1 MSFNA
6 FGSIQFGPPQNKPS
20 VRSIWLLALILAA
33 VWFANLETRKL
44 VRPDEGRYAVVPLEM
59 VRTGDWVTPR
69 ENGLKYFE
77 KPAFQ
82 YWATA
87 AAYEVFGV
95 AHWTSRLWPALSGFL
110 GVLLVGLVGAR
121 FWGLQTGVLAA
132 AVAASSPLYSLIA
145 HVNTLDMGVTFF
157 LNLGMLSLMLAQ
169 RGSISGSGS
178 TTGTTVSSNAR
189 RNWMWLAWAAL
200 GFAVL
205 SKGLIG
211 AALPAAALI
220 VYTLWSRDW
229 ALWKRMHFF
238 SGLLI
243 FFAVSV
249 PWFVA
254 VSLRNPEFF
263 QFFFIHE
270 HFERFLTKT
279 HSRVGP
285 PWYFVPILLAGMMP
299 WTFLMFDAGARAFRR
314 ESGAGFQPKRFLLAW
329 SLFVFMFFS
338 ASGSKL
344 PSYILPI
351 FPALAL
357 LIGEYLSRIS
367 ARALAWHIVPALI
380 LCTAASFF
388 APQATRLADAEVPL
402 ALYQGYVPWL
412 IGAAACATAGAALA
426 LWFALKSRTLP
437 AVVSM
442 AFGALLAAQAAL
454 TGHDNLSPAS
464 STYHLVKQIGPYL
477 KPGLD
482 ANGKPLLPFYSISLF
497 DQTLPF
503 YINRSVTLVEYT
515 GELSFG
521 IEQEP
526 GSFLKTYGE
535 FEQQW
540 RAAPD
545 ALAIMHPGTLV
556 YFNTHKVPYTIL
568 ARDTRRVIV
577 RNH

>member
-1 MSFNA
+1 MRLNRR
-6 FGSIQFGPPQNKPS
+6 I
-20 VRSIWLLALILAA
+20 VWLLMFALTAI
-33 VWFANLETRKL
+33 WFSNLESRKL

-69 ENGLKYFE
+69 QNGLKYFE

-87 AAYEVFGV
+87 VAYEVFGV

-110 GVLLVGLVGAR
+110 GILLVGFVGAR
-121 FWGLQTGVLAA
+121 FWSLRAGLLAA
-132 AVAASSPLYSLIA
+132 TVAASSPLYALIA

-169 RGSISGSGS
+169 RESAVGPH
-178 TTGTTVSSNAR
+178 TNDR

-200 GFAVL
+200 GLAVL

-243 FFAVSV
+243 FLAVTV
-249 PWFVA
+249 PWFVV

-270 HFERFLTKT
+270 HIDRFLTKA
-279 HSRVGP
+279 HSRLGP
-285 PWYFVPILLAGMMP
+285 PWYFLPILLIGTLP
-299 WTFLMFDAGARAFRR
+299 WTLLVFDAGLRALRR
-314 ESGAGFQPKRFLLAW
+314 ESPDGFQPKRFLLAW
-329 SLFVFMFFS
+329 AIFVFAFFS
-338 ASGSKL
+338 ASSSKL

-357 LIGEYLSRIS
+357 LIGEYLSRIG
-367 ARALAWHIVPALI
+367 ARALALHTIPALCI
-380 LCTAASFF
+380 GMVALYY
-388 APQATRLADAEVPL
+388 APQATRLADVEVPL
-402 ALYQGYVPWL
+402 ALYQSYVPWL
-412 IGAAACATAGAALA
+412 TGAAAAVVLGAAFA
-426 LWFALKSRTLP
+426 LWLLLKGRTLA
-437 AVVSM
+437 AVLTLGFASL
-442 AFGALLAAQAAL
+442 GATQLVL
-454 TGHDNLSPAS
+454 TGHDNLSPSS
-464 STYHLVKQIGPYL
+464 STYHLAQQIRPYL
-477 KPGLD
+477 KPD
-482 ANGKPLLPFYSISLF
+482 ANPPLPFYSISIY

-515 GELSFG
+515 GELTFG

-526 GSFLKTYGE
+526 GSFIKDYSE
-535 FEQQW
+535 FEKQW

-556 YFNTHKVPYTIL
+556 YLNQHKVPYTIL